1 MAATATLRA
10 RPPSASRPANSAK
23 TSAAGTRQPAFINGG
38 ERGKRRAESLHGTPR
53 GGGPVHPGRK
63 SINWATLGFM
73 AAIHGLAVIAL
84 LPQFWSWQAIVTFL
98 VLYWITACLGVTIGY
113 HRLLSHRSF
122 RVPHWLERFFATC
135 GAISCQQGP
144 LDWVG
149 LHRHHHKFS
158 DTDVDHHTS
167 LKGLWWSHMGWM
179 FEDIPAMQAVPRLT
193 GDLAKDPYYRWLNNN
208 FLLLQVPL
216 AALLFWIGTA
226 TGAGGWALVL
236 WGIPLRLVLVYH
248 CTWLVNSVT
257 HYWGDA
263 PHNSGDSSRNNAWVA
278 ALTFGEGWHNNHH
291 AFPHSARHGFG
302 RQIDLT
308 WMHIQLMHALGLATQ
323 VRLPAAANPN
333 SRRSPRQAKALS
345 AKALAAKAVA

>member
-1 MAATATLRA
+1 MAATTTLRV
-10 RPPSASRPANSAK
+10 RPPSASRPADRAK
-23 TSAAGTRQPAFINGG
+23 KSAAGTRQPAFINGG
-38 ERGKRRAESLHGTPR
+38 DRGRLRAESLHR
-53 GGGPVHPGRK
+53 NHGGSSQVDPGRK

-73 AAIHGLAVIAL
+73 AAIHILAVIAL
-84 LPQFWSWQAIVTFL
+84 LPQFWSWQAITTFV

-144 LDWVG
+144 IDWVG

-179 FEDIPAMQAVPRLT
+179 FEDIPAMKAVPRLT

-216 AALLFWIGTA
+216 AGLLFWIGTA

-248 CTWLVNSVT
+248 CTWLVNSAT

-308 WMHIQLMHALGLATQ
+308 WMHIRLMHALGLATQ
-323 VRLPAAANPN
+323 VRLPAAANPQ
-333 SRRSPRQAKALS
+333 RPWRK
-345 AKALAAKAVA
+345 VADRL